1 MKWNSD
7 SKRNSESRDSG
18 ILCNMSSKTLIEF
31 PYLMLYEFIL
41 GFQLPLILFNTLKLT
56 LITVTI
62 EYDIRMGQS
71 WRKQVHQILSNLLL
85 GKKLMNMNSL
95 VVIEQTF
102 WSTIFQ
108 SSLLGLKE
116 KVSAKSDKWGCIET
130 EAS

>member
-1 MKWNSD
+1 
-7 SKRNSESRDSG
+7 
-18 ILCNMSSKTLIEF
+18 
-31 PYLMLYEFIL
+31 MLYEFIL